1 VALRILARLTVASTV
16 RSQEAHSTKV
26 IIAIGYIEIQLSG
39 MRAQAQAGRGSRKDQ
54 QTAGKARGR
63 DDEKEGVGGSKAFG
77 DAAVPM
83 AAKVL
88 VRKALSA
95 IGLREA
101 VLKAA
106 VAKTKKERKKSA
118 RTSWEAGAHPILV
131 SPEGAM
137 EPPTSPAT
145 KSALGKSATEVLA
158 VGFGV
163 LRTTKPIPGFR
174 LIA

>member
-1 VALRILARLTVASTV
+1 MATQAATVAAWKTSV
-16 RSQEAHSTKV
+16 E
-26 IIAIGYIEIQLSG
+26 
-39 MRAQAQAGRGSRKDQ
+39 AQATAAEAALASQSSRSADID

-106 VAKTKKERKKSA
+106 VAKTKKERK
-118 RTSWEAGAHPILV
+118 
-131 SPEGAM
+131 
-137 EPPTSPAT
+137 
-145 KSALGKSATEVLA
+145 
-158 VGFGV
+158 
-163 LRTTKPIPGFR
+163 
-174 LIA
+174 